1 MLEKIRTYFYER
13 EKRRR
18 LSGAAGRTSQYK
30 KDRKNYFGLLLDAG
44 NTGHRDEVVAFA
56 DQLRKEGHRV
66 RILGFL
72 EGKGEGVSMPFEIFT
87 SADLAKLT
95 AVPKG
100 ELIEGFI
107 AQPFDVLVNMSI
119 HRDHRALDY
128 ISSLSKATFRIGPWY
143 PQSRHNPYDL
153 CLDAGSTVTLKD
165 WIRELMHTLQKIY

>member
-1 MLEKIRTYFYER
+1 MLDKIRTYFYER
-13 EKRRR
+13 EKKRR

-30 KDRKNYFGLLLDAG
+30 KDRKNYFGLLVDAG
-44 NTGHRDEVVAFA
+44 EAMHRDEVVAFA

-87 SADLAKLT
+87 SADLAKVS

-100 ELIEGFI
+100 ELIENFI
-107 AQPFDVLVNMSI
+107 EQPFDVLVNMSI
-119 HRDHRALDY
+119 HHDYRSLDY
-128 ISSLSKATFRIGPWY
+128 ISSLSKASFRIGPWY
-143 PQSRHNPYDL
+143 AQTKYNPYDL